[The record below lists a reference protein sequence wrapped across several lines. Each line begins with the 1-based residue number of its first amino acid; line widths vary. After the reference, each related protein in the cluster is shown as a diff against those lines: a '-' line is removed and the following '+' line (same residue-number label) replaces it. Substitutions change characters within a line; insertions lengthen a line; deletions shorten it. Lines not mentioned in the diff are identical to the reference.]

1 MCARLQVWLRKSGV
15 SSVSMINGSTWL
27 SSNVAERVLENV
39 DFQQG
44 LPESSSVN
52 LKFFT
57 GAF

>member
-1 MCARLQVWLRKSGV
+1 
-15 SSVSMINGSTWL
+15 MINESAWL

-39 DFQQG
+39 DFQQS

-57 GAF
+57 DAI